1 MRLSRSRP
9 RAVSGAMNTPHTVFQ
24 RIVAFL
30 VDMSLWIA
38 LAFGSVA
45 WFVQRALG
53 LGDDVAPALLVGAS
67 SLAIYLLD
75 HLIDARVQPIPDEGI
90 QRIFRRGGPAV
101 LFLFALG
108 ATVMLT
114 IAAPPAARWVLLAY
128 LAVGFSYGVPLFP
141 GRREGRPHMYRLK
154 DAPGMKAVIVAGA
167 IVVSTVGMPLAYA
180 GASLDLEACTLGL
193 FVFTLMFTNTVL
205 FDVRDLA
212 SDRAGRVPTL
222 PVLLGFERTRTL
234 LLVVSGLVALALVLM
249 AGATA
254 PLAVMLLSLG
264 ANVGWAVAVTP
275 STKRRTYGTF
285 IDGTLALPAL
295 LLLAL

>member
-1 MRLSRSRP
+1 MSTLRTAL
-9 RAVSGAMNTPHTVFQ
+9 Q
-24 RIVAFL
+24 RTVAFL

-45 WFVQRALG
+45 WFVQQALG
-53 LGDDVAPALLVGAS
+53 LGDNAAPALLVGTS

-90 QRIFRRGGPAV
+90 QRLFRRGGPAV
-101 LFLFALG
+101 LFLFALA
-108 ATVMLT
+108 ATVALT
-114 IAAPPAARWVLLAY
+114 IAAPPAARWVLLGY
-128 LAVGFSYGVPLFP
+128 ITVGFSYGVPLFP
-141 GRREGRPHMYRLK
+141 GRRAGRPHTYRLK

-167 IVVSTVGMPLAYA
+167 VVVSNVGIPLAYA
-180 GASLDLEACTLGL
+180 GASLDLAACTIGL

-212 SDRAGRVPTL
+212 SDRAGQVPTL

-234 LLVVSGLVALALVLM
+234 LLVVSGVVALALVLM
-249 AGATA
+249 AGASA
-254 PLAVMLLSLG
+254 PLAAMLLSLG
-264 ANVGWAVAVTP
+264 ANAGWVLAVTP
-275 STKRRTYGTF
+275 STKRWTYGTF